1 MTRGFAIGVIRFMSE
16 NKKNVL
22 FSGVATAL
30 VTPFRNGEPDI
41 PALRRL
47 LSYQS
52 EGEIS
57 AVVVLGTTG
66 EASTLTETERDAV
79 TVEAV
84 SALKGKCP
92 VIVGVGSNDTRRAV
106 AFAKRAEELGADG
119 LLAVT
124 PYYNKGTE
132 EGIVQH
138 YFHIADETSLPL
150 LLYNVP
156 SRTGVDL
163 TLSQYERL
171 AAHPH
176 IVGTKE
182 AKGEI
187 GRLTDLIARFPDGE
201 MIVYTGNDSEFLPAL
216 SVGAAGVISVLSNL
230 FPADMMN
237 AYRLFASGKNAAAAL
252 ILRNLHKTARL
263 LFSET
268 NPAPVKAA
276 LSILGLIENEL
287 RLPMS
292 PVSDALYERISE
304 ELSTLGAR

>member
-1 MTRGFAIGVIRFMSE
+1 MSE
-16 NKKNVL
+16 KRKPIL

-30 VTPFRNGEPDI
+30 VTPFRHGGLDLS
-41 PALRRL
+41 ALRRL
-47 LSYQS
+47 LAYQL

-66 EASTLTETERDAV
+66 EASTLTDDERDTV
-79 TVEAV
+79 TAEAV
-84 SALKGKCP
+84 RALKGKCP
-92 VIVGVGSNDTRRAV
+92 VIVGVGSNDTRRAI
-106 AFAKRAEELGADG
+106 AFAKRAEALGADG

-132 EGIVQH
+132 EGLVQH
-138 YFHIADETSLPL
+138 YLHIADATDLPL

-156 SRTGVDL
+156 SRTGVDI

-171 AAHPH
+171 SEHPT

-187 GRLTDLIARFPDGE
+187 GRLTDLVARFSDGG
-201 MIVYTGNDSEFLPAL
+201 MTVYTGNDSEFLPAL
-216 SVGAAGVISVLSNL
+216 SVGASGVISVLSNL
-230 FPADMMN
+230 FPGDMMN
-237 AYRLFASGKNAAAAL
+237 AYRLFASGNNAAAAL
-252 ILRNLHKTARL
+252 ILRHLHKTARL

-287 RLPMS
+287 RLPMA
-292 PVSDALYERISE
+292 PVTASLYEKIAE
-304 ELSTLGAR
+304 ELSTLGA

>member
-1 MTRGFAIGVIRFMSE
+1 MSE
-16 NKKNVL
+16 NKKTVL

-30 VTPFRNGEPDI
+30 VTPFKNGELDI
-41 PALRRL
+41 PAFRRL
-47 LSYQS
+47 LSYQLES
-52 EGEIS
+52 EIS

-66 EASTLTETERDAV
+66 EASTLTEKERD
-79 TVEAV
+79 TVIGEAV

-92 VIVGVGSNDTRRAV
+92 VIVGAGSNDTRRAV

-124 PYYNKGTE
+124 PYYNKGTDD
-132 EGIVQH
+132 GIVQH
-138 YFHIADETSLPL
+138 YFRIADETRLPL

-171 AAHPH
+171 AQHKQ

-187 GRLTDLIARFPDGE
+187 GRLTDLVAHFQNGE
-201 MIVYTGNDSEFLPAL
+201 MTVYTGNDLEFLPAL
-216 SVGAAGVISVLSNL
+216 SVGASGVVSVLSNL
-230 FPADMMN
+230 FPADMVN
-237 AYRLFASGKNAAAAL
+237 AYRLFSSGKNAAAAL
-252 ILRNLHKTARL
+252 ILRHLYKMARL

-292 PVSDALYERISE
+292 PVSDALYEKIAE

>member
-1 MTRGFAIGVIRFMSE
+1 MSE
-16 NKKNVL
+16 KEKPVL

-30 VTPFRNGEPDI
+30 VTPFKRGTLDI

-47 LSYQS
+47 LSFQL

-66 EASTLTETERDAV
+66 EASTLTDTERDTV
-79 TVEAV
+79 TAEAV
-84 SALKGKCP
+84 ARLKGKCP

-106 AFAKRAEELGADG
+106 AFAKRAEALGADG

-132 EGIVQH
+132 EGVVRH
-138 YFHIADETSLPL
+138 YLHIADETDLPL
-150 LLYNVP
+150 ILYNVP

-171 AAHPH
+171 QQHPR

-187 GRLTDLIARFPDGE
+187 GRLTDLVARFPKGQ
-201 MIVYTGNDSEFLPAL
+201 MAVYTGNDSEFLPAL
-216 SVGAAGVISVLSNL
+216 AVGASGVVSVLSNL
-230 FPADMMN
+230 FPADMVN
-237 AYRLFASGKNAAAAL
+237 AHRLFTAGKNAAATL
-252 ILRNLHKTARL
+252 ILRHLHTIARL
-263 LFSET
+263 LFCET

-276 LSILGLIENEL
+276 LSILGLVENEL
-287 RLPMS
+287 RLPMTA
-292 PVSDALYERISE
+292 VTDALYEKIAE
-304 ELSTLGAR
+304 ELSTLGA